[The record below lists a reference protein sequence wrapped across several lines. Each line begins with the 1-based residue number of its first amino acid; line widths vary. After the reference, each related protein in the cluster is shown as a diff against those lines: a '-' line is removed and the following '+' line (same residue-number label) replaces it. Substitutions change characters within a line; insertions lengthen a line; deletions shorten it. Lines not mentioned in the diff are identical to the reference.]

1 MSRSL
6 RLRRSLRRGASAIE
20 FALTLP
26 VMITIF
32 SVIVEYGW
40 YFFQQSATLGA
51 VRDGVRYGVTIDPS
65 SGDPDV
71 EAISR
76 SRTVLEGYGISCPT
90 EGTACA
96 VSAVIDSSSS
106 TWDSMTVVI
115 TREYTPLL
123 GLIPTPTTVGAQMTM
138 LLEVQ

>member
-1 MSRSL
+1 MMTSRS
-6 RLRRSLRRGASAIE
+6 LRRSLRRGASAIE

-65 SGDPDV
+65 SGDPDL

-90 EGTACA
+90 EGAAC
-96 VSAVIDSSSS
+96 VVNAVINVDG
-106 TWDSMTVVI
+106 WDSMTVDI

-138 LLEVQ
+138 LLEIQ

>member
-65 SGDPDV
+65 SGDPDI

-90 EGTACA
+90 EGTAC
-96 VSAVIDSSSS
+96 VVNAVINVDG
-106 TWDSMTVVI
+106 WDSMTVDI

-138 LLEVQ
+138 LLEIQ